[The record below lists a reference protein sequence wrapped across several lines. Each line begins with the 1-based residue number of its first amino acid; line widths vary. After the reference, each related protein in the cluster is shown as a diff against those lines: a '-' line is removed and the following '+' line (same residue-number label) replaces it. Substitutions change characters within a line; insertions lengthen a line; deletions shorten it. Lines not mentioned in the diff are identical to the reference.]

1 MTATRP
7 LLAAGLSTLA
17 LLGQAPPASRP
28 GGAPA
33 APVQAAQGLRPAEA
47 FQARIGQP
55 VGEVQF
61 TDLDGKVWSLSALR
75 GKVVYLNVWFTG
87 CPPCVME
94 IPDLNAVHARFGSH
108 PDLVMLALAYDD
120 EPKVRA
126 FLKTRPFQFP
136 VACIPFPALKLLAMS
151 GSSVAYPTHLILDRE
166 GNLAVASTG
175 RSEQISRE
183 LAFSLSQVLETQ
195 AGPSTGR

>member
-1 MTATRP
+1 MISIRH

-17 LLGQAPPASRP
+17 LLGQAPPASKSE
-28 GGAPA
+28 GAPA
-33 APVQAAQGLRPAEA
+33 APVQAPQGLRPAEG

-61 TDLDGKVWSLSALR
+61 TDLAGKAWSLSALR

-87 CPPCVME
+87 CPPCVKE
-94 IPDLNAVHARFGSH
+94 IPDLNALHDRLGSH

-120 EPKVRA
+120 ELKVRE

-136 VACIPFPALKLLAMS
+136 VACIPFAALKQLAMS
-151 GSSVAYPTHLILDRE
+151 GSSVAFPTHLILDRQ

-175 RSEQISRE
+175 GSSQISQQ
-183 LAFSLSQVLETQ
+183 LAFSLSQVLGAQ